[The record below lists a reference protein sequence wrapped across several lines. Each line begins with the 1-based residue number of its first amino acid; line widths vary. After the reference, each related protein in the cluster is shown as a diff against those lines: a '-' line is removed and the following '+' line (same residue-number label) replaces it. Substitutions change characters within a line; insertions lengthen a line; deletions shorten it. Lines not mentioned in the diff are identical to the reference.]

1 MIRDTP
7 KNILMKTM
15 KLYLFF
21 PVLAFLFAA
30 GCGTT
35 VKMPEYA
42 DNAILVTAHRATHD
56 SAPEN
61 SLTAIR
67 HSIRDQIDI
76 VEIDVRVTRDSQLV
90 LMHDGTIDRTT
101 TGSGA
106 VEEMYWADLKE
117 EFLLHQ
123 GKPTKERIPTFREAL
138 LLGRGKVVFDLDLKT
153 EKIDLVMQVVEEAGS
168 AGSVIFFDSDWSVLE
183 QVLAAH
189 PDWHLMP
196 RAYNPEMAK
205 EAYEKFKPWAI
216 HVDPS
221 FASTELSQYFHDR
234 GVFVWINA
242 LGKVDEALEKGDIQ
256 PFLKLLET
264 NPNII
269 QTDHP
274 VKVKQLTRNRALD
287 QVR

>member
-1 MIRDTP
+1 
-7 KNILMKTM
+7 MKTM
-15 KLYLFF
+15 KFYLFF
-21 PVLAFLFAA
+21 PVLVFLFAT

-42 DNAILVTAHRATHD
+42 DGAILVAAHRATHD

-67 HSIRDQIDI
+67 HSIRDKIDI
-76 VEIDVRVTRDSQLV
+76 VEIDVKRTKDNQLI
-90 LMHDGTIDRTT
+90 LMHDRTVDRTT
-101 TGSGA
+101 TGSGE
-106 VEEMYWADLKE
+106 VEEMYWEELKE
-117 EFLLHQ
+117 LYLLHD
-123 GKPTKERIPTFREAL
+123 GIPTKERIPTFREAL
-138 LLGRGKVVFDLDLKT
+138 LLGKGKVVFDLDLKT
-153 EKIDLVMQVVEEAGS
+153 EKIDLVMQVVEETGS
-168 AGSVIFFDSDWSVLE
+168 AGNVVFFDSDWSVLE
-183 QVLAAH
+183 QVQAAY

-196 RAYNPEMAK
+196 RAYNVEMAK

-221 FASTELSQYFHDR
+221 FASAELSEYFHER
-234 GVFVWINA
+234 GVYVWINA
-242 LGKVDEALEKGDIQ
+242 LGDVDQALDKGDIQ

-264 NPNII
+264 NPSII

-274 VKVKQLTRNRALD
+274 VKVKQLTRNRALN